1 MLKKLDF
8 YFDVGSPTAYLAYQ
22 KLLQMKS
29 IYDFKLIY
37 IPVLLGG
44 IFKLTGNQSP
54 ALIPAKGRYMELF
67 DLPRFAKLYNTS
79 FKSNPHFP
87 VNTLSL
93 MRGAIAAQEMT
104 CLNEYINCVFKAL
117 WVKQLDMGDPKI
129 VADELEKNGIDYNAI
144 IQLAQSKPIKTKLID
159 NTQQSVDRGVFGAPT
174 FFIGEEMY
182 FGQDR
187 LQMIETLLIEDREQT
202 ESLVK

>member
-1 MLKKLDF
+1 MQKESFMVKKLDF
-8 YFDVGSPTAYLAYQ
+8 YFDVGSPTSYLAYR

-29 IYDFKLIY
+29 KYDFNLIY

-54 ALIPAKGRYMELF
+54 AVIAAKGRYMELF
-67 DLPRFAKLYNTS
+67 DLPRFAQLYNVS

-87 VNTLSL
+87 INTLTL

-104 CLNEYINCVFKAL
+104 FLNEYLDCIFRAL
-117 WVKQLDMGDPKI
+117 WVKQLNLGDPEI
-129 VADELEKNGIDYNAI
+129 LADELKRSGIDHGTI
-144 IQLAQSKPIKTKLID
+144 IQLAQSIHIKTKLIE
-159 NTQQSVDRGVFGAPT
+159 NTEQAVDKGIFGAPT
-174 FFIGEEMY
+174 FFVGEEMY

-187 LQMIETLLIEDREQT
+187 LHMIEALLIRDNE
-202 ESLVK
+202 

>member
-1 MLKKLDF
+1 MHKESFMVKKLDF
-8 YFDVGSPTAYLAYQ
+8 YFDVGSPTSYLAYR

-29 IYDFKLIY
+29 KYDFNLIY

-54 ALIPAKGRYMELF
+54 AVIAAKGRYMELF
-67 DLPRFAKLYNTS
+67 DLPRFAQLYNVS

-87 VNTLSL
+87 INTLTL

-104 CLNEYINCVFKAL
+104 FLNEYLDCIFRAL
-117 WVKQLDMGDPKI
+117 WVKQLNLGDPEI
-129 VADELEKNGIDYNAI
+129 LADELKGSGIDHGTI
-144 IQLAQSKPIKTKLID
+144 IQLAQSIHIKTKLIE
-159 NTQQSVDRGVFGAPT
+159 NTEQAVDKGIFGAPT
-174 FFIGEEMY
+174 FFFGEEMY

-187 LQMIETLLIEDREQT
+187 LHMIEALLTRDKE
-202 ESLVK
+202 

>member
-1 MLKKLDF
+1 MLRTLDF
-8 YFDVGSPTAYLAYQ
+8 YFDVGSPTAYLGYQ

-29 IYDFKLIY
+29 SYDFNLIY
-37 IPVLLGG
+37 IPMLLGG

-54 ALIPAKGRYMELF
+54 AVIPAKGRYMELF

-104 CLNEYINCVFKAL
+104 CLNKYINCVFHAL
-117 WVKQLDMGDPKI
+117 WVKQLDMGHPEI
-129 VADELEKNGIDYNAI
+129 VANELEKSGLDHNAI
-144 IQLAQSKPIKTKLID
+144 IQLAQSKPIKMKLIE
-159 NTQQSVDRGVFGAPT
+159 NTQQAADRGVFGAPT
-174 FFIGEEMY
+174 FFVGEEMY

-187 LQMIETLLIEDREQT
+187 LHMIETLLIEDET
-202 ESLVK
+202 